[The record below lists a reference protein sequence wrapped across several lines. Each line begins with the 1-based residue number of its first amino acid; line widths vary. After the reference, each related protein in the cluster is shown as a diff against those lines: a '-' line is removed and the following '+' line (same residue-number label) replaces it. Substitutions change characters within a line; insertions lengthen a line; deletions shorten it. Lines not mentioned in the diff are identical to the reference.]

1 MVLKGILGGAREEPG
16 RDVVYL
22 NPRKKQAGGPSALTT
37 IGEMS
42 GIRAIIE
49 SKSIV

>member
-22 NPRKKQAGGPSALTT
+22 DPRKKQAGWRPNRPSALTT
-37 IGEMS
+37 IGEDVRYTS
-42 GIRAIIE
+42 HY
-49 SKSIV
+49 